1 VPTRAGLARF
11 AFRPDWAG
19 SDHAARAR
27 GAARYARWASAAAE
41 DTKDSGTTVTKPIE
55 RLTATVASPLRA
67 FLHAENAGGIVLVA
81 AAVAALVWANSPAAD
96 GYAQFWHQTISV
108 GAGPAQVTE
117 DLQHWVNDGLMAIF
131 FFVIGLEI
139 KRELVVGELREP
151 RAAALPVLAAI
162 GGVVLPAVIYLT
174 LVGAGEPAR
183 GWGIPMATDIA
194 FAVGILALLGR
205 RASTGAKLFLLS
217 VAIVDD
223 IIAILVIAVFYSG
236 SINFWWLAGAV
247 VGLLAVV
254 GLRRLGVVSPWGYV
268 PVGIVV
274 WVATLESGV
283 HATLAGVALGML
295 TPARPVGGRDV
306 LDDLEHALHPVS
318 AFLII
323 PIFALANAGVD
334 VRGGALGAAFGQQ
347 LTWAVIVGLVVGK
360 IVGIAGV
367 AHVVRWRR
375 WGALP
380 ADMHGRE
387 IVGVAALGGIGFT
400 VSLFI
405 ADLAFDDAGL
415 IAQAKVGILTA
426 SLAAALI
433 GTVLL
438 LLAPAGTGA
447 TSRSTTKT
455 TAEVG

>member
-1 VPTRAGLARF
+1 MTDSVKRV
-11 AFRPDWAG
+11 
-19 SDHAARAR
+19 
-27 GAARYARWASAAAE
+27 AAAV
-41 DTKDSGTTVTKPIE
+41 TT
-55 RLTATVASPLRA
+55 PLRA
-67 FLHAENAGGIVLVA
+67 FLHAESAGGIVLVV

-96 GYAQFWHQTISV
+96 GYVQFWHQTVSV
-108 GAGPAQVTE
+108 GAGPVVITE

-139 KRELVVGELREP
+139 KRELVVGELRDP
-151 RAAALPVLAAI
+151 RAAALPALAAV
-162 GGVVLPAVIYLT
+162 GGVVVPAVVYLAI
-174 LVGAGEPAR
+174 VGGGPAAG

-205 RASTGAKLFLLS
+205 RASAGAKLFLLS

-223 IIAILVIAVFYSG
+223 IIAILVIAVFYSS
-236 SINFWWLAGAV
+236 SIDLWWLAAAL

-268 PVGIVV
+268 PLGVVV

-283 HATLAGVALGML
+283 HATLAGVALGLL
-295 TPARPVGGRDV
+295 TPARPVAGRDV
-306 LDDLEHALHPVS
+306 LDELEHALHPVS
-318 AFLII
+318 AFLVI

-334 VRGGALGAAFGQQ
+334 VRGGVLGTAFSQQ
-347 LTWAVIVGLVVGK
+347 LTWAVIAGLVLGK

-367 AHVVRWRR
+367 AHLVRWQR
-375 WGALP
+375 WGTLP
-380 ADMHGRE
+380 ADMHPGE

-405 ADLAFDDAGL
+405 TDLAFTDAGL
-415 IAQAKVGILTA
+415 IDQAKVGILTA
-426 SLAAALI
+426 SVAAAVI

-438 LLAPAGTGA
+438 LMGPAGTGA
-447 TSRSTTKT
+447 PPAGPASRPAYSH
-455 TAEVG
+455 